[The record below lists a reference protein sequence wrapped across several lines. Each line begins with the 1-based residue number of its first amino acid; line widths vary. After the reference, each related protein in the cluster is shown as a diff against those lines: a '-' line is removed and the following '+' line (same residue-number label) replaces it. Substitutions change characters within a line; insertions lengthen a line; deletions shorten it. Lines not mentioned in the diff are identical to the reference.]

1 MRYLL
6 NTQVWG
12 FLFLLCLPAGQS
24 LTKATEPPKKLPL
37 LLQLEEKAL
46 VPFYLDQKQTGLSG
60 IALDQAIAKQARR
73 ITTEQVA
80 LAKQLAAA
88 CASCPAG
95 WRQPATGQSACA
107 VCAAGTYVESD
118 GSDEASDCWKF

>member
-1 MRYLL
+1 MRRRLPLDQAPELYFMRYLL

-12 FLFLLCLPAGQS
+12 IFFLLCLPAGQS
-24 LTKATEPPKKLPL
+24 LTKATETPKKLPL

-60 IALDQAIAKQARR
+60 IALDQAIARQARR

-80 LAKQLAAA
+80 LAKQLAA
-88 CASCPAG
+88 
-95 WRQPATGQSACA
+95 
-107 VCAAGTYVESD
+107 D
-118 GSDEASDCWKF
+118 GIQVIRRHSR